1 MSASAAPAPGRA
13 PRTAAVAHRRDAKW
27 GWAMAGP
34 AIVLVLTLLVAPFVM
49 AFWLSFTNARL
60 ISPNAPEFTGAD
72 NFARLLGVQLLT
84 ISPERDD
91 AGVIVRDEDGAIVYP
106 SLRSFTRDKEQY
118 PQYAGMQEWFSL
130 TIGDDRAVILAAD
143 TVFMKSL
150 VNTIAFA
157 LVIVPLQ
164 SAFGLLLALLVNR
177 RTRGVNAFRTIY
189 FIPVVMSMVVI
200 SILWKFLYSP
210 DQGMV
215 NSFFSAITLGAFQPI
230 DWLGDTRTALPAVM
244 FMSMWQAVGFHMII
258 WLSGLQTI
266 PPELYE
272 AAGLDGAG
280 RVAQF
285 RNVTWPGLRNTS
297 VFIFITITIAAF
309 GLFTQIDV
317 MTRGGPLDATS
328 TVVYQAVQQGFRTQD
343 MGYGAAISVVFFVL
357 VLVVALIQRRI
368 TREAR

>member
-1 MSASAAPAPGRA
+1 
-13 PRTAAVAHRRDAKW
+13 
-27 GWAMAGP
+27 
-34 AIVLVLTLLVAPFVM
+34 
-49 AFWLSFTNARL
+49 
-60 ISPNAPEFTGAD
+60 
-72 NFARLLGVQLLT
+72 
-84 ISPERDD
+84 
-91 AGVIVRDEDGAIVYP
+91 
-106 SLRSFTRDKEQY
+106 
-118 PQYAGMQEWFSL
+118 MQEWF
-130 TIGDDRAVILAAD
+130 TVGVADTHVVVLAAD
-143 TVFMKSL
+143 TVFLKSL

-157 LVIVPLQ
+157 LIVVPLQ

-210 DQGMV
+210 DDGMV
-215 NSFFSAITLGAFQPI
+215 NSFFSAITLGAFKPI
-230 DWLGDTRTALPAVM
+230 DWLGDTTTALPAVM
-244 FMSMWQAVGFHMII
+244 FMSMWQAIGFHMII

-280 RVAQF
+280 RLASF

-297 VFIFITITIAAF
+297 VFILITITIAAF

-357 VLVVALIQRRI
+357 VLVVALIQRRL